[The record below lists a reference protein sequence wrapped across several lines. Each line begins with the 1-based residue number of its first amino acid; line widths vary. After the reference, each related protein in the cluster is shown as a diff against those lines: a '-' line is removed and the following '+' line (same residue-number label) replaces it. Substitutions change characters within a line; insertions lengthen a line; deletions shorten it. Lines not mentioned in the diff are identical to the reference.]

1 LSVVAILTAIQA
13 NGFVRAITKSN
24 HLVIAT
30 LQIFHTFGFL
40 LLLSSLVLMSLRL
53 FGLALAE
60 EDAARVLLQPT
71 RLLVIGLLLAV
82 LSGVLMFVT
91 GPMHYFYNAAFRLK
105 MLLLLLAM
113 VLQFSLFRAIGVR
126 ARIAPPR
133 RLAKFAVVVVLL
145 SWFGIGMAGRAI
157 GFV

>member
-1 LSVVAILTAIQA
+1 MSVVAILTAIQT

-53 FGLALAE
+53 FGLAFAE
-60 EDAARVLLQPT
+60 ENAARVLRQPT
-71 RLLVIGLLLAV
+71 HLLVVGLVLAV
-82 LSGVLMFVT
+82 VSGVLMFVT
-91 GPMHYFYNAAFRLK
+91 GPMHYFYNAAFRAK
-105 MLLLLLAM
+105 MLLLLFAIL
-113 VLQFSLFRAIGVR
+113 LQFSLFRAIGAR
-126 ARIAPPR
+126 ARITPPQ
-133 RLAKFAVVVVLL
+133 RLAKFAVCVVLL
-145 SWFGIGMAGRAI
+145 SWFGICVAGRAI